1 MHERDAL
8 CFMPPWLTKASCKDC
23 ESLKRVVR
31 QGKKSREKPATCD
44 VLLISKSRCA
54 FLQLAAPAERLNFGW
69 CFVDRSD
76 SRGLRG
82 KLAPALY
89 ADRVTKRYG
98 ALTALDGVS
107 LSVEEA
113 ECVALIGESGSG
125 KTTLLRCF
133 NRLVVP
139 DDGRVLID
147 GRDAM
152 ELDPI
157 SLRRQVGYV
166 PQDGGLLPHWRVG
179 RNVELVPRLRGIP
192 DRASLADRALMLVGL
207 EPARFRL
214 RWPGELSGGQRQR
227 VAVARA
233 LAAEPSVVLLDEPF
247 GALDAIT
254 RADLQSAFA
263 DIRRELHTSALLVT
277 HDLNEAFLLA
287 DRVVVLRQGRVEQAA
302 TPDEL
307 RRAPATEYVLRLLQR
322 ARMIPA

>member
-1 MHERDAL
+1 
-8 CFMPPWLTKASCKDC
+8 
-23 ESLKRVVR
+23 
-31 QGKKSREKPATCD
+31 
-44 VLLISKSRCA
+44 
-54 FLQLAAPAERLNFGW
+54 
-69 CFVDRSD
+69 
-76 SRGLRG
+76 
-82 KLAPALY
+82 
-89 ADRVTKRYG
+89 VTKRYA

-107 LSVEEA
+107 LSVEQG

-139 DDGRVLID
+139 DDGRVYID

-152 ELDPI
+152 ELDAI

-166 PQDGGLLPHWRVG
+166 PQDGGLLPHWQVG
-179 RNVELVPRLRGIP
+179 RNVELVPRLRGMP
-192 DRASLADRALMLVGL
+192 DRAALADRALMLVGL
-207 EPARFRL
+207 DPALFRP
-214 RWPGELSGGQRQR
+214 RWPGDLSGGQRQR

-233 LAAEPSVVLLDEPF
+233 LAAEPTVILLDEPF

-263 DIRRELHTSALLVT
+263 DIRRSLHTSALLVT

-287 DRVVVLRQGRVEQAA
+287 DRIVVLRQGRIEQEA

-322 ARMIPA
+322 ARVIPA